1 MSSFNQFNI
10 LDRQESIH
18 RHLMLEASA
27 GTGKTFAIE
36 NLVVRLLIE
45 STDRSCPIH
54 SLPSLNR
61 ILVVT
66 FTKAA
71 TRDLKVRI
79 RSNLDRALAMI
90 KRFQTGENM
99 EKTVPDYLLKCQEEG
114 QEALI
119 HAQQHIESALFTF
132 DQAQVFTIHGFC
144 WRMLQAFAI
153 EGGISLKSFCSE
165 EQTLSK
171 TKLLQVVRDFLRT
184 ELIGEVYSPQ
194 QVSRVLQLFGG
205 DPDKLQAELLQV
217 ISKGMDIATYPS
229 YNEQA
234 KQFFAAMKDLQTLWH
249 FTSEKLLCDFTLHV
263 PAYRGICNRNKQ
275 IHPTILESV
284 TRFAKLF
291 DKSNWTTA
299 DFDLLIRD
307 GIIFVEV
314 LAPEQLAAKGIPPSR
329 EKLHYPDVLQTL
341 TDTLVPIIDRARN
354 PHYIFARMASDCQKL
369 LHHYQMQEEMIGFND
384 LLQQMRQAVQQ
395 PLFAL
400 QVRNSFDAVIVDE
413 FQDTDPVQWEI
424 FQKLFTIPE
433 WPGHMYLVGDPKQS
447 IYSFRQADIYTY
459 LSAAQTLE
467 EKAGATLDTNYRS
480 QPSLVKALNV
490 LFESSQGL
498 FPLPRQQQFL
508 SYRLV
513 KSGKTEEKRFSD
525 QGACLQFLL
534 AQPAAEKKKIALQEY
549 EDSYFFPK
557 IAKEIIRL
565 HLNDGVQFKH
575 CAVLVADRF
584 QAERLM
590 AFFQCI
596 GLPAITQRGN
606 NLAESTAVD
615 AMRELLQGI
624 LHYRQNSLLRIALGG
639 SIIGM
644 THDELLNLELN
655 PKHYEEILHRCE
667 QLRKVFLAE
676 GFPVFYP
683 QLMSSFWHEDKKN
696 VLQRLLERSKGIE
709 FYREWQDIAELL
721 ILEQTEKNL
730 SAEGVI
736 AYLDELDILSVNEDE
751 RVRQSIDHEQEGIV
765 VLTSHVSKGLEF
777 DIVFALGLIKRSPQK
792 EKLMPV
798 QHEHGVCLE
807 AIANKNDGI
816 YKKYCEEIDAEKMRQ
831 LYVALTRA
839 KYRLY
844 IPVAINCGGDHVEI
858 GTASPIELLLARM
871 EVKSHERI
879 YPDYDE
885 LYARIHSYD
894 PKLLCDFIEDTTADI
909 SVSILETC
917 IEKIHY
923 SEPHEIPDLLPPSK
937 FMLKPPPLFM
947 QSFTS
952 LAHCKS
958 RSEIDIEN
966 IVVLAPHDFNASIKN
981 AHTLPAGSDTGIL
994 LHTILENF
1002 PFDVINRVHSP
1013 VRLLPWIRPLIERT
1027 LLEPWLDVV
1036 MDMIFKALKTPL
1048 ISCKNSFCL
1057 ADVDPKKML
1066 RETDFLFSCP
1076 SSMHFG
1082 NTFVNPGYIKGI
1094 IDLFFEHDGKYYL
1107 LDWKS
1112 NWLGPTEADY
1122 SPEKLLAEMEEH
1134 DYGLQ
1139 AQIYIEALR
1148 RYLNLFDK
1156 RPFEEIFGGI
1166 YYVFLRGIGPQ
1177 TGILL
1182 KR

>member
-1 MSSFNQFNI
+1 MSTFNI
-10 LDRQESIH
+10 LNRQESIH

-45 STDRSCPIH
+45 NKDHSTHLLHTLPI
-54 SLPSLNR
+54 LNR

-71 TRDLKVRI
+71 TRDLKIRI
-79 RSNLDRALAMI
+79 RTNLDRALSII
-90 KRFQTGENM
+90 KRFQIGEKID
-99 EKTVPDYLLKCQEEG
+99 ETVPDYLLMCQEG
-114 QEALI
+114 GPEALK
-119 HAQQHIESALFTF
+119 HAQRQIESALFTF

-144 WRMLQAFAI
+144 WRMLQAFTI
-153 EGGISLKSFCSE
+153 EGGISLESFCSE

-171 TKLLQVVRDFLRT
+171 TKLLQVVRDFMQT

-194 QVSRVLQLFGG
+194 QVNRVLQLFGG
-205 DPDKLQAELLQV
+205 EPDKLQAELLQV
-217 ISKGMDIATYPS
+217 ISKGLDIATYPS
-229 YNEQA
+229 YEEQA
-234 KQFFAAMKDLQTLWH
+234 KQFFAVMKDLQTTWH
-249 FTSEKLLCDFTLHV
+249 FTSEKLLYDFTLHV
-263 PAYRGICNRNKQ
+263 PAYRGICNRSKQ
-275 IHPTILESV
+275 IHPAILESV
-284 TRFAKLF
+284 THFAQLF
-291 DKSNWTTA
+291 DKHNWTTN

-307 GIIFVEV
+307 GIVLVEV

-329 EKLHYPDVLQTL
+329 EKLHYPDLLQTL
-341 TDTLVPIIDRARN
+341 EEKLAPIIDQARN
-354 PHYIFARMASDCQKL
+354 PHCLFARMAGDCQTL
-369 LHHYQMQEEMIGFND
+369 LRHYQAQEEMLGFND
-384 LLQQMRQAVQQ
+384 LLQQMRQAVQTS
-395 PLFAL
+395 LFASH
-400 QVRNSFDAVIVDE
+400 VRNSFDAVIVDE

-424 FQKLFTIPE
+424 FQQLFAKPE

-447 IYSFRQADIYTY
+447 IYAFRQADIYTY

-467 EKAGATLDTNYRS
+467 EKAAATLDINYRS
-480 QPSLVKALNV
+480 QPSLVEALNV
-490 LFESSQGL
+490 LFDSSQAL

-508 SYRLV
+508 PYRSV
-513 KSGKTEEKRFSD
+513 KSGKTGEKRFSD

-534 AQPAAEKKKIALQEY
+534 AQPINGKKKITLQEY
-549 EDSYFFPK
+549 EDSYFFPMM
-557 IAKEIIRL
+557 AKEMIRL
-565 HLNDGVQFKH
+565 HVEDEIKFNQ

-590 AFFQCI
+590 AFFQQTGI
-596 GLPAITQRGN
+596 PAITQRGN

-615 AMRELLQGI
+615 TMRELLQGI
-624 LHYRQNSLLRIALGG
+624 LHYRQDSLLRVALGG
-639 SIIGM
+639 RIIGM
-644 THDELLNLELN
+644 THDEIFNLELN
-655 PKHYEEILHRCE
+655 PGNYEEILHRCE

-676 GFPVFYP
+676 GFSLFYP
-683 QLMSSFWHEDKKN
+683 QLMASCWRQDNKN
-696 VLQRLLERSKGIE
+696 VLQRLLGRSLGVE

-721 ILEQTEKNL
+721 IYEQAQKNL

-736 AYLDELDILSVNEDE
+736 AYLDELEILTVNEDE
-751 RVRQSIDHEQEGIV
+751 RIRQSIDHEQDGVV

-777 DIVFALGLIKRSPQK
+777 DIVFALGLVKRSPQK

-798 QHEHGVCLE
+798 QHGHRTYLE
-807 AIANKNDGI
+807 AIANRKDAV

-844 IPVAINCGGDHVEI
+844 IPVAINCGGERVEI

-871 EVKSHERI
+871 GTKTHAHI
-879 YPDYDE
+879 HLDYDE
-885 LYARIHSYD
+885 LYARIHAYD
-894 PKLLCDFIEDTTADI
+894 PKLLCAFVADTTADI
-909 SVSILETC
+909 SITSLEES
-917 IEKIHY
+917 IEKVQY
-923 SEPHEIPDLLPPSK
+923 SEPQEIPELLPPSK
-937 FMLKPPPLFM
+937 FLLEKTPLFM

-958 RSEIDIEN
+958 RSETSIEDI
-966 IVVLAPHDFNASIKN
+966 VLVAPHDFNASIKN
-981 AHTLPAGSDTGIL
+981 AHTLPAGSDTGML
-994 LHTILENF
+994 LHAVLENF
-1002 PFDVINRVHSP
+1002 PFDVIKRMSSSD
-1013 VRLLPWIRPLIERT
+1013 RLLPWIRPLIERT
-1027 LLEPWLDVV
+1027 PLEPWLDVV
-1036 MDMIFKALKTPL
+1036 MDIVYKALKTPL
-1048 ISCKNSFCL
+1048 TNCKNSFCL

-1076 SSMHFG
+1076 ASMNFG
-1082 NTFVNPGYIKGI
+1082 NTSVSPGYIKGVV
-1094 IDLFFEHDGKYYL
+1094 DLFFEHEGKYYL

-1122 SPEKLLAEMEEH
+1122 RTEKLLAAMEEH

-1156 RPFEEIFGGI
+1156 RPFEAIFGGI

-1177 TGILL
+1177 TGILR
-1182 KR
+1182 K